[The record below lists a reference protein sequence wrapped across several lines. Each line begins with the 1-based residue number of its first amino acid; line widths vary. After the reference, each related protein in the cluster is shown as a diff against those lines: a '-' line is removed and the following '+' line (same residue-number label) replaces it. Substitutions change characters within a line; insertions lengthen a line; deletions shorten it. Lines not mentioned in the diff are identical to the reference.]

1 MVQVDSL
8 SIEDYKIIRE
18 LGAGGM
24 GEVYLAEDLKLERM
38 VALKVLPVEASK
50 DAQLM
55 RRFVQEAKV
64 ASRLNHP
71 NICVIHEVGKT
82 VDGRPFIAMEY
93 VEGNLLDFAFAEKQ
107 PDICEILHVAIQIA
121 DAIDEAHTK
130 NIIHRDIKP
139 RNIMLT
145 SRGQVKMLDFGL
157 AKIIGQPEMTGNSSM
172 ETQAR
177 TAPGILMGTV
187 QYMSPEQALGK
198 EIDARSDIFS
208 LGVVLYQ
215 MAAGQLPFKGSSST
229 ETIDQILHAQP
240 LPISRFNQQIPAEF
254 ERIVHKSMRKKPEER
269 YQSAKELLVDLRNL
283 YQDIGSDERQNSFD
297 SLPLYESS
305 FQSITKVISNSRAE
319 TKGNSERTASSAEYV
334 VNQVKSHRIIFLF
347 SVFLILSLIAGII
360 YIAYLLSNKTKRIPF
375 QQADTTQVTTIG
387 KATDAAISADGK
399 HVVYVVTENG
409 KQSLWLK
416 QMPTASTVQI
426 VPFAEISYQGLA
438 FSPDGNYIFYNVW
451 DRKGVGEIYQ
461 IPSFGGVAQKV
472 VHDCMPGVSV
482 SPDGKR
488 LAFVRGIARE
498 TSQLLI
504 TVNADGSDEKII
516 STQRNGKGWFIST
529 AWSFDNESI
538 ACTVGVAGNQGTGYM
553 ELVEFSAKDGTER
566 KISQK
571 KWMSVGGGLSWLP
584 DKLGLLLTA
593 GEQIQDATQL
603 WYVDYKSGEA
613 RQVTKNLTGFNGG
626 LSLTADGKSLVTVQQ
641 DVAMNIWTVPSDKKD
656 DEQKI
661 TSGKYE
667 GFSFSWSPDGKI
679 IYASGMTGNAEIW
692 SMNADGSDKKQLTG
706 NPAGDVNPTVSPD
719 GKTIVFISN
728 RGNGVPH
735 LWQMNSDGSNQRQL
749 TNGTGEWLPFFSPI
763 EQAVYFMSHSNDKQT
778 LKKISLEGKGNG
790 ETVQITKTYTY
801 EPTISQ
807 DGKLLAY
814 SYWDE
819 FANKFGREIISLE
832 TGQKIKDIE
841 LPLSAIGNSGQVM
854 MRWTGDGRALTYV
867 DNRNGSQN
875 IWVQPL
881 DGSPARQITNFKDDI
896 IFYFDWSK
904 GGKFLAVA
912 RGVATS
918 DVVAITDIK

>member
-1 MVQVDSL
+1 MNSL
-8 SIEDYKIIRE
+8 SIEHYKIIRE

-38 VALKVLPVEASK
+38 VAVKVLPVEASK

-82 VDGRPFIAMEY
+82 MDGRPFIAMEY
-93 VEGNLLDFAFAEKQ
+93 VEGNLLDLAFAERQ
-107 PDICEILHVAIQIA
+107 PNIYEILQIAIQIT
-121 DAIDEAHTK
+121 DAIDEAHGK

-145 SRGQVKMLDFGL
+145 SRAQVKILDFGL
-157 AKIIGQPEMTGNSSM
+157 AKIIGQPEMTGDSSM

-198 EIDARSDIFS
+198 VIDARSDIFS

-215 MAAGQLPFKGSSST
+215 MATGQLPFKGASST
-229 ETIDQILHAQP
+229 ETIDQILHSQP
-240 LPISRFNQQIPAEF
+240 LPITRFNQEIPAEF
-254 ERIVHKSMRKKPEER
+254 ERTVHKSMRKNPEER
-269 YQSAKELLVDLRNL
+269 YQTAKELLVDLRNL
-283 YQDIGSDERQNSFD
+283 YQDIGSDEKQNSFE
-297 SLPLYESS
+297 SLPLYENSS
-305 FQSITKVISNSRAE
+305 PSITKGISE
-319 TKGNSERTASSAEYV
+319 KTTSSAEYV
-334 VNQVKSHRIIFLF
+334 VNQVKSHRVVFLLSAFLF
-347 SVFLILSLIAGII
+347 LSLIAAII
-360 YIAYLLSNKTKRIPF
+360 YVAYSLSNQTKRIPF
-375 QQADTTQVTTIG
+375 QQADTTLVTTIG

-426 VPFAEISYQGLA
+426 VPLAEVSYQGLA
-438 FSPDGNYIFYNVW
+438 FSPDGNHIFYNVW

-461 IPSFGGVAQKV
+461 IPVFGGVTQKV

-498 TSQLLI
+498 TSQALI
-504 TVNADGSDEKII
+504 TVNMDGSNEKVIY
-516 STQRNGKGWFIST
+516 TQRNGKGWFIST

-553 ELVEFSAKDGTER
+553 ELVEFSAKDGTQR
-566 KISQK
+566 KISEK

-584 DKLGLLLTA
+584 YKMGLLLTA

-603 WYVDYKSGEA
+603 WYVDYESGEA

-626 LSLTADGKSLVTVQQ
+626 LSLTADGKSIVTVQQ
-641 DVAMNIWTVPSDKKD
+641 DVVMNIWTVQSDKKD
-656 DEQKI
+656 GEQKI

-679 IYASGMTGNAEIW
+679 IYASGITGNAEIW

-706 NPAGDVNPTVSPD
+706 NPAGDFNPTVSPD
-719 GKTIVFISN
+719 GKVIVFISN

-735 LWQMNSDGSNQRQL
+735 LWRMNSDGSNQQQL
-749 TNGTGEWLPFFSPI
+749 TNESGEWLPFFSPI
-763 EQAVYFMSHSNDKQT
+763 EQTVYFMSHSNDKQT
-778 LKKISLEGKGNG
+778 LKKISLDGKR
-790 ETVQITKTYTY
+790 ETVQITKAYTY

-807 DGKLLAY
+807 DGKFLAY

-819 FANKFGREIISLE
+819 TANKFGREIISLE

-841 LPLSAIGNSGQVM
+841 LPLSAIGHSGQVM
-854 MRWTGDGRALTYV
+854 LRWTGDGRALTYV

-875 IWVQPL
+875 IWIQPI
-881 DGSPARQITNFKDDI
+881 DGSSPARQITNFKDDI

-904 GGKFLAVA
+904 GGKFLAVT